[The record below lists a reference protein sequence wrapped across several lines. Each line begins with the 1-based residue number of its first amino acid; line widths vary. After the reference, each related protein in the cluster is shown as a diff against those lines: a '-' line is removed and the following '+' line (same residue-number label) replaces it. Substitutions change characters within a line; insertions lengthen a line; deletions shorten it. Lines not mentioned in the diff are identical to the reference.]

1 MGVKWVCD
9 GCLISLCYHGGS
21 EIISISFRVTFPTVL
36 SVVSLLC
43 DLFRLKGFKL
53 ENPVHIGPPNSIL
66 LFLEVKFDRGTGDFS
81 GAS

>member
-1 MGVKWVCD
+1 MGD
-9 GCLISLCYHGGS
+9 GCLISLYHGGS
-21 EIISISFRVTFPTVL
+21 EIISISFSVTFPTVL
-36 SVVSLLC
+36 STVSLLC

-66 LFLEVKFDRGTGDFS
+66 LFLEVKFDRGRGDFS